1 MQLLDHPFG
10 LLSPSRLCMQ
20 VKMGALR
27 DQIVPRVQ
35 IYDLMVYLVVLVVFG
50 LRIGPFG
57 LGFELN
63 PFRKGIDG

>member
-1 MQLLDHPFG
+1 MAMH
-10 LLSPSRLCMQ
+10 
-20 VKMGALR
+20 VKKARTLGDLF
-27 DQIVPRVQ
+27 VPRVQ

-63 PFRKGIDG
+63 PFRKGING